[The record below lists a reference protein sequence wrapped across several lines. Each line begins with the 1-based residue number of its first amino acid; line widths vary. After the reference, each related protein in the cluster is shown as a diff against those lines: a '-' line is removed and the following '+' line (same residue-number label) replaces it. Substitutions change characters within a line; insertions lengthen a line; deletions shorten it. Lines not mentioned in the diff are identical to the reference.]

1 MERFAGILIEHY
13 AGRFPLWLAP
23 LQVLILPV
31 ADRHV
36 DAATAVRD
44 ALAAAGFR
52 AKVDERSESVGKKIR
67 DAELARAPYM
77 VVLGD
82 KEQEGETLS
91 VRSHAEGDIGAMPL
105 GEFVERLNAEVSS
118 A

>member
-23 LQVLILPV
+23 LQILILPV

-36 DAATAVRD
+36 SDAWSIESQ
-44 ALAAAGFR
+44 LR
-52 AKVDERSESVGKKIR
+52 AHGLRTRIDERSESVGKKIR

-82 KEQEGETLS
+82 KEQESGSLA
-91 VRSHAEGDIGAMPL
+91 VRSHAGGDLGAL
-105 GEFVERLNAEVSS
+105 GMDEFVARLEDELC
-118 A
+118 

>member
-1 MERFAGILIEHY
+1 
-13 AGRFPLWLAP
+13 
-23 LQVLILPV
+23 LILPV

-36 DAATAVRD
+36 DAANAARD

-52 AKVDERSESVGKKIR
+52 ARVDERSESVGKKIR

-77 VVLGD
+77 LVLGD
-82 KEQEGETLS
+82 KEQEGDTLS
-91 VRSHAEGDIGAMPL
+91 VRSHAEGDIGAMSL
-105 GEFVERLNAEVSS
+105 KEFVDRLGAEVSD